1 MKLVDAVKM
10 KDDDEKLNKFI
21 DIYKSIPHM
30 SNRECIRKICELSKV
45 SFSDDICIFW
55 KGVDFWLKNLLL

>member
-30 SNRECIRKICELSKV
+30 SNRECIRKICELSKSALV
-45 SFSDDICIFW
+45 MTFAFSKKGLIF
-55 KGVDFWLKNLLL
+55 G

>member
-30 SNRECIRKICELSKV
+30 SNRECIRKTCELSKV
-45 SFSDDICIFW
+45 SFNDDICIF
-55 KGVDFWLKNLLL
+55 